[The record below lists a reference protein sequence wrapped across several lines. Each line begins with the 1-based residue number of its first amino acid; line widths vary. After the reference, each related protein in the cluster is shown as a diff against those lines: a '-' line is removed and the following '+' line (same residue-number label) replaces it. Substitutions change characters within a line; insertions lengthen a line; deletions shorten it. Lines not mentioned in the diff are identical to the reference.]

1 MEEEI
6 LIFKKSRKK
15 NITIVT
21 FASIMIVLAFSIYS
35 SAEETQ
41 DELLDVG
48 FSGKFSSEKEYT
60 NPTGEKK
67 DGKILRRTGEESIKD
82 GSVYLNG
89 GENEIDFKPR
99 VTLGSHELDRS
110 FITETKFKIVED

>member
-1 MEEEI
+1 MEDEI

-15 NITIVT
+15 NITIIN
-21 FASIMIVLAFSIYS
+21 FASIMIFLAFFIYS

-67 DGKILRRTGEESIKD
+67 DGKLLRRTGEESIKD
-82 GSVYLNG
+82 CSVYLNG
-89 GENEIDFKPR
+89 GENGIDFKPR
-99 VTLGSHELDRS
+99 VSLGSDELD
-110 FITETKFKIVED
+110 